1 MNTKL
6 ERWKEEKFLR
16 YFLRKEKKFLIN
28 FNIETY
34 KSTDFK
40 FYMSWFIHAIND
52 YMNKNYDIEEFF
64 SYMFCNNCNLNIV
77 YLPYILSSEFRKR
90 VMEAITEYK
99 QKYKIEQIFE
109 F

>member
-6 ERWKEEKFLR
+6 EKWKEEKFLR
-16 YFLRKEKKFLIN
+16 YFLRKEKHFLIN
-28 FNIETY
+28 FNMETY
-34 KSTDFK
+34 KSNDFK

-52 YMNKNYDIEEFF
+52 YMYKKYDIEEFF

-77 YLPYILSSEFRKR
+77 YLPYILSSEFRTR
-90 VMEAITEYK
+90 VMETITEYK

-109 F
+109 